1 MEIKAYEMVTRD
13 EPFRLAKRPK
23 PEVKT
28 GYALVKVAGCGVCHT
43 DLSFWHHGV
52 PTRHPLPLVL
62 GHEISGRVIEG
73 PEELMNQAVVVP
85 AVLPCGE
92 CSLCKKGRS
101 NICQNQQMPG
111 NDFHG
116 GFASHVVVPARF
128 LIPIPNTLLETYEVA
143 ELAVIADAV
152 STPYQAI
159 QKSGLGKGEVAI
171 IIGVGGIGIYA
182 VQIARAL
189 GGKVL
194 AIDIDEQRL
203 DRVRVLSS
211 VQTLNTRDMDVRA
224 IKQQVKQWARESG
237 ADPFGWKIFEMSGTK
252 GGQTLAYALLSIA
265 GTLSIVGFTMDKLE
279 FRLSNLMAF
288 DAQAIGTWG
297 CRPELYPDVLNL
309 VAKGEVEVRPYS
321 AFKPLS
327 EINEIFQGMLKHAF
341 QERIILKPDFN

>member
-1 MEIKAYEMVTRD
+1 MEISAYEMVARD
-13 EPFRLAKRPK
+13 EPFQLVTRPK
-23 PEVKT
+23 PDLEP
-28 GYALVKVAGCGVCHT
+28 GYALVAVAGCGVCHT

-62 GHEISGRVIEG
+62 GHEISGRVLEG
-73 PEELMNQAVVVP
+73 PGELVNRAVIVP

-92 CSLCKKGRS
+92 CRLCQQGRS
-101 NICQNQQMPG
+101 NICQHQQMPG

-116 GFASHVVVPARF
+116 GFASHVIVPSRF
-128 LIPIPNTLLETYEVA
+128 LIPIPDFLLNAYEVA

-159 QKSGLGKGEVAI
+159 QKSGLGEGDVAI
-171 IIGVGGIGIYA
+171 VIGVGGIGIYA
-182 VQIARAL
+182 VQIARAM

-194 AIDIDEQRL
+194 AVDIDQQRL
-203 DRVRVLSS
+203 DRVAMLSS
-211 VQTLNTRDMDVRA
+211 VQTLNTADREVRA
-224 IKQQVKQWARESG
+224 VKQRVKQWIRESG

-252 GGQTLAYALLSIA
+252 GGQTLAFALLGIA

-279 FRLSNLMAF
+279 LRLSNLMAF

-297 CRPELYPDVLNL
+297 CRPELYLEVLDL
-309 VAKGEVEVRPYS
+309 VARGQVEIRPYS
-321 AFKPLS
+321 AFKPMS
-327 EINEIFQGMLKHAF
+327 EINETFQGVLKHAF